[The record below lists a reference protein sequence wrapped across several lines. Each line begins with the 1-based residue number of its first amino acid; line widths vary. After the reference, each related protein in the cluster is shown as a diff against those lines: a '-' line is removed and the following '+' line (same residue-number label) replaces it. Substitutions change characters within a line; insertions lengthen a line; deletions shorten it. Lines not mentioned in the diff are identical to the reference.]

1 MLLEQ
6 VGLEGQGA
14 RYPRQLSGGMLARLA
29 IARAFAI
36 NPQIMLLDE
45 AFNFLD
51 EPLRERMNDLVRKFV
66 MDNSVT
72 AVAVTHSVMEAV
84 FMSDHVAILTAK
96 PARLIEIVDIPFDR
110 ARSRDL
116 MRTPKFLAICDF
128 IRAKLAELPQ

>member
-1 MLLEQ
+1 MYSYL
-6 VGLEGQGA
+6 
-14 RYPRQLSGGMLARLA
+14 RDTTLA